1 MCFFLFNDVEFKPFF
16 REETP
21 VTHLYFCRT
30 VIKAMLGHIGLHFTH
45 LEELVVCAN
54 GLQPLDEELFRIAER
69 YKSFVEFVKMCG
81 KRLTQ
86 MSIMEEVLVPDDDY
100 SDMEQIHTEVSKYM
114 GCMWYPAMMPTW

>member
-1 MCFFLFNDVEFKPFF
+1 MCFFLFNGVEFKPFF

-54 GLQPLDEELFRIAER
+54 GLQLLDEELFRIAE
-69 YKSFVEFVKMCG
+69 SPEVEFVKMCG

-86 MSIMEEVLVPDDDY
+86 MSIISIVNFTFVYYLL
-100 SDMEQIHTEVSKYM
+100 HLL
-114 GCMWYPAMMPTW
+114 W